1 MQENQEVG
9 PMIERSDEKQTKKSP
24 EDTRTYKYKPQKK
37 KGYKKKITTTSSSE
51 EAIQGLMNKRSKAAS
66 FRIFGEI
73 EEPVKFIRIGMLG

>member
-24 EDTRTYKYKPQKK
+24 EDMRTYKYKPQKK

-51 EAIQGLMNKRSKAAS
+51 EAKQGLMNKRSKAAVL
-66 FRIFGEI
+66 EY
-73 EEPVKFIRIGMLG
+73 LGKLKNQSNS